1 VREIDK
7 ESVMRKPL
15 VSGEVLCRLGLSAVA
30 IGLSAIAGQTVSSG
44 QVASKTTEITF
55 AKDVAPILQ
64 EKCQKCHRPGEMAP
78 MSLLTYTE
86 VRPLARAI
94 KTKVVAREMPPWYVD
109 TKIGIQKFKNNAALS
124 DEQLDTIV
132 RWVDAGAPL
141 GNPADMPP
149 PKQWPAGN
157 DWRLAEQMGRPP
169 DLVVKAPPYSMP
181 AVANDQY
188 PTLGPVPVGLTE
200 DRYIMAM
207 EIKPNLEGRR
217 ILHHTEMSVTQS
229 EPPDPV
235 TRGLAQAVFVV
246 DHRSPAHLPLT
257 PLTAPTTG
265 VQEPRQQPSINS
277 DEAEAEGRIHLLDW
291 EIGKTGDIYPYNVG
305 KLLKAGAR
313 LTWSQHYHAAGKAV
327 TEQTETGFWFYPT
340 GVAPK
345 YRAFYVPIGSRY
357 REKLEIP
364 PGVVNEHTAY
374 WTAPT
379 PVLITNF
386 QPHMHIRGK
395 AMSMEAIYPDGRSE
409 VLSYS
414 PNWNF
419 NWHVSAIYADDAAPL
434 LPKGTVIRLTAWHDN
449 TAANKANP
457 DPAQW
462 VTYGQRSVDEMAHA
476 NTEVV
481 FLTEEDYQRLLRE
494 RTSRRPQRTEQ

>member
-1 VREIDK
+1 MRQPQVR
-7 ESVMRKPL
+7 V
-15 VSGEVLCRLGLSAVA
+15 EVRRRLAVVLVA
-30 IGLSAIAGQTVSSG
+30 IALAALAGRSGPSA
-44 QVASKTTEITF
+44 QVASKPSEVTF
-55 AKDVAPILQ
+55 AKDVAPIFQ

-78 MSLLTYTE
+78 MSLLTYAE
-86 VRPLARAI
+86 VRPWVRAI
-94 KTKVVAREMPPWYVD
+94 KAKVVAREMPPWFVD
-109 TKIGIQKFKNNAALS
+109 TKVGIQKFKNDASLS
-124 DEQLDTIV
+124 DQQLDTIV
-132 RWVDAGAPL
+132 GWVDAGAPL
-141 GNPADMPP
+141 GNPADLPP

-157 DWRLAEQMGRPP
+157 AWRLAELMGRPP

-188 PTLGPVPVGLTE
+188 PTLGPVDVGLSE
-200 DRYIMAM
+200 DRYIIAM

-217 ILHHTEMSVTQS
+217 ILHHTEMSVRQS
-229 EPPDPV
+229 ESPDPV
-235 TRGLAQAVFVV
+235 TRGLAQTVFAV
-246 DHRSPAHLPLT
+246 DHRTPAHLPAT
-257 PLTAPTTG
+257 EGTAQKSTSVRET
-265 VQEPRQQPSINS
+265 RHPSVNS

-291 EIGKTGDIYPYNVG
+291 EIGKTGDIYPDNVG
-305 KLLKAGAR
+305 KLLKAGAK
-313 LTWSQHYHAAGKAV
+313 LTWSQHYHAAGTPV
-327 TEQTETGFWFYPT
+327 TEVTETGFWFHPK
-340 GVAPK
+340 GVVPK
-345 YRAFYVPIGSRY
+345 YRAFYIPIGSRY

-364 PGVVNEHTAY
+364 PGVVNEHTTY

-409 VLSYS
+409 ILSYS

-419 NWHVSAIYADDAAPL
+419 NWHISAIYADDAAPL
-434 LPKGTVIRLTAWHDN
+434 LPKGTVIKVTAWHDN

-481 FLTEEDYQRLLRE
+481 FLTEEDYQRMLQERVKK
-494 RTSRRPQRTEQ
+494 RTSRTEQ

>member
-1 VREIDK
+1 
-7 ESVMRKPL
+7 MRKPL
-15 VSGEVLCRLGLSAVA
+15 VSRRVLRCLGLSAAA
-30 IGLSAIAGQTVSSG
+30 IGLSAIVGQTVPSA
-44 QVASKTTEITF
+44 QVATKTTEVTF

-78 MSLLTYTE
+78 MSLLTYAE
-86 VRPLARAI
+86 VRPWARAI

-109 TKIGIQKFKNNAALS
+109 TKIGIQKFKNNASLS
-124 DEQLDTIV
+124 DEQLDTIG

-141 GNPADMPP
+141 GNPADLPP
-149 PKQWPAGN
+149 PRQWPAGN
-157 DWRLAEQMGRPP
+157 DWRLAEMTGRPP
-169 DLVVKAPPYSMP
+169 DLIVKAPPYSMP
-181 AVANDQY
+181 ALANDQY
-188 PTLGPVPVGLTE
+188 PTLGPVNVGLAE
-200 DRYIMAM
+200 DRYIIAM

-217 ILHHTEMSVTQS
+217 ILHHTEMSVIQS

-235 TRGLAQAVFVV
+235 TRGIAQVFAV
-246 DHRSPAHLPLT
+246 DHRTPAHLPAMLG
-257 PLTAPTTG
+257 TAATSAR
-265 VQEPRQQPSINS
+265 ESRQQPSINS
-277 DEAEAEGRIHLLDW
+277 DEAEAEGRVHLLDW
-291 EIGKTGDIYPYNVG
+291 EIGKTGDIYPDNVG

-313 LTWSQHYHAAGKAV
+313 LTWSQHYHAAGKPV
-327 TEQTETGFWFYPT
+327 TEQTETGFWFYPK
-340 GVAPK
+340 GVVPK
-345 YRAFYVPIGSRY
+345 YRAFYIPIGSRY

-395 AMSMEAIYPDGRSE
+395 AMLMEAIYPDGRSE
-409 VLSYS
+409 ILSYS

-419 NWHVSAIYADDAAPL
+419 NWHISAIYADAAAPL
-434 LPKGTVIRLTAWHDN
+434 LPKGTVVKLTAWHDN

-457 DPAQW
+457 DSAQW

-481 FLTEEDYQRLLRE
+481 FLTEEDYQRMVQE
-494 RTSRRPQRTEQ
+494 RTSKRTQRTEQQQP

>member
-1 VREIDK
+1 VAGK
-7 ESVMRKPL
+7 TS
-15 VSGEVLCRLGLSAVA
+15 EV
-30 IGLSAIAGQTVSSG
+30 
-44 QVASKTTEITF
+44 TF
-55 AKDVAPILQ
+55 AKDVAPIFQ

-78 MSLLTYTE
+78 MSLLTYGE
-86 VRPLARAI
+86 VRPWVRAI
-94 KTKVVAREMPPWYVD
+94 KAKVVAREMPPWYVD
-109 TKIGIQKFKNNAALS
+109 TKVGIQKFKNDASLS
-124 DEQLDTIV
+124 DQQLDIIV

-141 GNPADMPP
+141 GNPADLPP

-157 DWRLAEQMGRPP
+157 AWRLAEHMGRPP

-188 PTLGPVPVGLTE
+188 PTLGPVDVGLSE
-200 DRYIMAM
+200 DRYIIAM

-217 ILHHTEMSVTQS
+217 ILHHTEMSVRQS
-229 EPPDPV
+229 ESPDPV
-235 TRGLAQAVFVV
+235 TRGLAQTVFAV
-246 DHRSPAHLPLT
+246 DHRTPAHLPATEDT
-257 PLTAPTTG
+257 PQKSTAVRET
-265 VQEPRQQPSINS
+265 RQPSVNS

-291 EIGKTGDIYPYNVG
+291 EIGKTGDIYPDNVG
-305 KLLKAGAR
+305 KLLKAGAK
-313 LTWSQHYHAAGKAV
+313 LTWSQHYHAAGTPV
-327 TEQTETGFWFYPT
+327 TEVTETAFWFHPK
-340 GVAPK
+340 GVVPK
-345 YRAFYVPIGSRY
+345 YRAFYIPIGSRY

-409 VLSYS
+409 ILSYS

-419 NWHVSAIYADDAAPL
+419 NWHISAIYADDAAPL
-434 LPKGTVIRLTAWHDN
+434 LPKGTVIKLTAWHDN

-481 FLTEEDYQRLLRE
+481 FLTEEDYQRMLQE
-494 RTSRRPQRTEQ
+494 RTRNRTRRTEQ

>member
-1 VREIDK
+1 
-7 ESVMRKPL
+7 MRKPL
-15 VSGEVLCRLGLSAVA
+15 VSRRVLRCLGLSAAA
-30 IGLSAIAGQTVSSG
+30 IGLSAIVGQTVPSA
-44 QVASKTTEITF
+44 QVATKTTEVTF

-78 MSLLTYTE
+78 MSLLTYAE
-86 VRPLARAI
+86 VRPWARAI

-109 TKIGIQKFKNNAALS
+109 TKIGIQKFKNNASLS

-141 GNPADMPP
+141 GNPADLPP
-149 PKQWPAGN
+149 PRQWPAGN
-157 DWRLAEQMGRPP
+157 DWRLAEMMGRPP
-169 DLVVKAPPYSMP
+169 DLIVKAPPYSMP
-181 AVANDQY
+181 ALANDQY
-188 PTLGPVPVGLTE
+188 PTLGPVNVGLAE
-200 DRYIMAM
+200 DRYIIAM

-217 ILHHTEMSVTQS
+217 ILHHTEMSVIQS

-235 TRGLAQAVFVV
+235 TRGIAQVFAV
-246 DHRSPAHLPLT
+246 DHRTPAHLPAMPGSAAT
-257 PLTAPTTG
+257 SAR
-265 VQEPRQQPSINS
+265 ESRQQASINS
-277 DEAEAEGRIHLLDW
+277 DEAEAEGRVHLLDW
-291 EIGKTGDIYPYNVG
+291 EIGKTGDIYPDNVG

-313 LTWSQHYHAAGKAV
+313 LTWSQHYHAAGKPV
-327 TEQTETGFWFYPT
+327 TEQTETGFWFYPK
-340 GVAPK
+340 GVVPK
-345 YRAFYVPIGSRY
+345 YRAFYIPIGSRY

-395 AMSMEAIYPDGRSE
+395 AMLMEAIYPDGRSE
-409 VLSYS
+409 ILSYS
-414 PNWNF
+414 PNWNI
-419 NWHVSAIYADDAAPL
+419 SAIYADAAAPL
-434 LPKGTVIRLTAWHDN
+434 LPKGTVVKLTAWHDN

-457 DPAQW
+457 DSAQW

-481 FLTEEDYQRLLRE
+481 FLTEEDYQRMVQE
-494 RTSRRPQRTEQ
+494 RTSKRTERTEQQQP